1 MRLLDPANPAAW
13 LLGSL
18 FAIVL
23 ATNLAWVLVR
33 RKAADPDFRSGPLAA
48 GGWLAL
54 GLFYLLVPFLALR
67 RGVVSPYTL
76 GLTEINWPATLS
88 NGLILAA
95 TVVSLA
101 LFGWLLYR
109 RSLPEAPASPP
120 VARLI
125 AALAGPAT
133 AVLEQWHWAFYR
145 ATAGAAL
152 LALPA
157 ASPAGYWAPRRRA
170 SGRPAL
176 LGRMARHRD
185 RRDRMGAQPVR
196 PGRAPGGGGSGR
208 RNPPRRAGNR
218 NDRAVCPDPQL
229 LVVPRRAPRRGSAR
243 CDLVRAAR
251 AARAAARLNHKGPG
265 STMSRAF
272 SCLSSDDSGEQ
283 DPQNDQP

>member
-157 ASPAGYWAPRRRA
+157 ALPPGIGRLAGELQADPLYWGAWLGIA
-170 SGRPAL
+170 IAAIEWAL
-176 LGRMARHRD
+176 N
-185 RRDRMGAQPVR
+185 PF
-196 PGRAPGGGGSGR
+196 GRAALRVEADRAAAIR
-208 RNPPRRAGNR
+208 RGALGNR

-229 LVVPRRAPRRGSAR
+229 LVVPRRAPRGGSAR

-251 AARAAARLNHKGPG
+251 AARAAARLNRQRPWLNNEPG
-265 STMSRAF
+265 LQLPVVR
-272 SCLSSDDSGEQ
+272 
-283 DPQNDQP
+283 